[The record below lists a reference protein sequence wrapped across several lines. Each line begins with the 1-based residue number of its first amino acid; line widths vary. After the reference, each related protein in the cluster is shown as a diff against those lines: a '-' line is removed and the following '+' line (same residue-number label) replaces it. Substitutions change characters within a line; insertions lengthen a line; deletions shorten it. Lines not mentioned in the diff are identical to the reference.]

1 MAMPISCS
9 AFRRTALVL
18 ALVTGGM
25 PAFAQES
32 TNQSTGQSANQSA
45 TQIASNQA
53 VGEVVLIPN
62 RVIYPGET
70 IQLTALKQV
79 TLIPGKHKPEA
90 MATLTEELQGK
101 VAKRTL
107 LPGRYIPSTA
117 VRDAWLV
124 EQGAAVQVFFISGGL
139 TISAT
144 AVTLQPGSA
153 GDLIKVRNS
162 DSGKILSGTV
172 MADGTIQVSAS

>member
-1 MAMPISCS
+1 MAAPVSCS

-18 ALVTGGM
+18 ALMTGGM
-25 PAFAQES
+25 PAFAQD
-32 TNQSTGQSANQSA
+32 AAKRSA
-45 TQIASNQA
+45 TQIASSQLA
-53 VGEVVLIPN
+53 GEVVLIPN

-70 IQLTALKQV
+70 IELAALKQV
-79 TLIPGKHKPEA
+79 TLIPGKHKPDA
-90 MATLTEELQGK
+90 VTTVAEELQGK
-101 VAKRTL
+101 IAKRTL
-107 LPGRYIPSTA
+107 LPGRYIPA
-117 VRDAWLV
+117 AAIRDAWLV
-124 EQGAAVQVFFISGGL
+124 EQGAAVQVFFIAGGL

>member
-1 MAMPISCS
+1 MMIMPITCS
-9 AFRRTALVL
+9 AFRRTALIL
-18 ALVTGGM
+18 ALVAGGM

-32 TNQSTGQSANQSA
+32 ANQSANQLA
-45 TQIASNQA
+45 TQIAGNQTA
-53 VGEVVLIPN
+53 GEVVLIPN

-70 IQLTALKQV
+70 IELAALKQV

-90 MATLTEELQGK
+90 MATRAEELQGK
-101 VAKRTL
+101 IAKRTL
-107 LPGRYIPSTA
+107 LPGRYIPSA
-117 VRDAWLV
+117 AIREAWLV
-124 EQGAAVQVFFISGGL
+124 EQGAAVQVFFVAGGL
-139 TISAT
+139 TITAT

>member
-1 MAMPISCS
+1 MAAPVSCS

-25 PAFAQES
+25 PAFAQDA
-32 TNQSTGQSANQSA
+32 ANRSA
-45 TQIASNQA
+45 TQIASSQPA
-53 VGEVVLIPN
+53 GEVVLIPN

-70 IQLTALKQV
+70 IELAALKQV
-79 TLIPGKHKPEA
+79 TLIPGKHKPDA
-90 MATLTEELQGK
+90 VATLAEELQGK
-101 VAKRTL
+101 IAKRTL
-107 LPGRYIPSTA
+107 LPGRYIPA
-117 VRDAWLV
+117 AAIRDAWLV
-124 EQGAAVQVFFISGGL
+124 EQGAAVQVFFIAGGL

-162 DSGKILSGTV
+162 DSGKILSGRV

>member
-1 MAMPISCS
+1 MMVMPISCS
-9 AFRRTALVL
+9 AFRRTALIL
-18 ALVTGGM
+18 ALVAGGM

-32 TNQSTGQSANQSA
+32 ANQSANQSA
-45 TQIASNQA
+45 TQIASNQTA
-53 VGEVVLIPN
+53 GEVVLIPN

-70 IQLTALKQV
+70 IELAALKQV

-90 MATLTEELQGK
+90 MATRAEELQGK
-101 VAKRTL
+101 IAKRTL

-117 VRDAWLV
+117 IREAWLV
-124 EQGAAVQVFFISGGL
+124 EQGAAVQVFFVAGGL
-139 TISAT
+139 TITAT